1 MMAEAPSSRA
11 ERRKPERPL
20 LVTLLALVVLS
31 ITVIHLTRFIN
42 SLTAWEFLSSLTGVS
57 PLYLA
62 LTGLVG
68 VLVSLP
74 LFWGLWRG
82 HPKSP
87 LATLILAVA
96 YTIYE
101 WLERS
106 GLIGAGGLRPSWP
119 FAAGVTLILLI
130 FIFWVL
136 SRPNAKAFFGE
147 MHEQSFKSPTIAR
160 T

>member
-1 MMAEAPSSRA
+1 MAEAPSSRA

-31 ITVIHLTRFIN
+31 ITAIHLTRFIN

-87 LATLILAVA
+87 LATRILAVV

-101 WLERS
+101 WLGRS

>member
-1 MMAEAPSSRA
+1 MAEAPSSRA

-31 ITVIHLTRFIN
+31 ITAIHLTRFIN

-74 LFWGLWRG
+74 LFLGLWRG

-87 LATLILAVA
+87 LATRILAVA